1 LAGRQ
6 RVVVVGSLNFD
17 LVVESSRLPVAGE
30 TVLGGTFRT
39 AAGGKGANQAVAA
52 ARVGAQVSMVGCV
65 GQDKYGRELLASL
78 RVDHVDVRRV
88 RRVSEPTGVAL
99 IVVAPGGE
107 NLIVVA
113 PGANACLS
121 PADIAAAQPL
131 VARANV
137 VVAQLEIPLETVVAA
152 AHAAHQAGAIFM
164 LNAAPARSDLDE
176 LLSAVDV
183 LIVNETEL
191 ASIVGVGSGEEVTAA
206 RAVLDRGPRGVV
218 VTLGARGA
226 LVVERQ
232 IATRVDAF
240 AVDAVDAT
248 AAGDAFVGA
257 LAARFRGLDSL
268 VDAAYYASA
277 AAGLACTRP
286 GAQPSLP
293 NASEVERLLAS
304 VSR

>member
-1 LAGRQ
+1 MAARQ

-30 TVLGGTFRT
+30 TVLGGMFRT

-52 ARVGAQVSMVGCV
+52 ARIGAKVSMLGCV

-78 RVDHVDVRRV
+78 RTDRVDVRRV
-88 RRVSEPTGVAL
+88 RRVVEPTGVGL
-99 IVVAPGGE
+99 IVVEHRGE

-113 PGANACLS
+113 PGANECLS
-121 PADIAAAQPL
+121 PADIVAAQPL
-131 VARANV
+131 FARANV

-152 AHAAHQAGAIFM
+152 AHTAHQAGATFV
-164 LNAAPARSDLDE
+164 LNAAPARTDLDA
-176 LLSAVDV
+176 LLRHVDV

-191 ASIVGVGSGEEVTAA
+191 TSIAGLGDEEMAA
-206 RAVLDRGPRGVV
+206 RTVLERGPRGVV
-218 VTLGARGA
+218 ITLGARGA
-226 LVVERQ
+226 LVVDHQ
-232 IATRVDAF
+232 AATRIAAF

-257 LAARFRGLDSL
+257 LAARFRGLESL
-268 VDAAYYASA
+268 VEAAQYASA

-286 GAQPSLP
+286 GAQSSLP
-293 NASEVERLLAS
+293 SASEVERLLANAQ
-304 VSR
+304 R